1 MKKRSMV
8 VVDLQNTHGM
18 TAGTKE
24 GVKAKRECNG
34 IAPAIEGTEDLTFT
48 GMNRIAKVRHLGVV
62 FGIKA
67 IIADHFKMFVR
78 NMADKPLD
86 KVHGGKGFMN
96 KNAVFVAV
104 VMKGDG
110 LAIRGVNPGSGN
122 DRSSQIASNIVGNL
136 MGIADIGFGI
146 NIKPLGAAFINQG
159 FHGIKRRTETG
170 GQMIKQSRPEGK
182 AEEVEIEMTDFAP
195 GSPVAGSP
203 F

>member
-1 MKKRSMV
+1 
-8 VVDLQNTHGM
+8 M

-67 IIADHFKMFVR
+67 IIADHFEMFVR
-78 NMADKPLD
+78 NMADESLD

-110 LAIRGVNPGSGN
+110 LAIIGVNPGSGN

-136 MGIADIGFGI
+136 MRIADTGFGI
-146 NIKPLGAAFINQG
+146 NIKTLWAQFINQR
-159 FHGIKRRTETG
+159 FHGREGRTETSS
-170 GQMIKQSRPEGK
+170 QTIKQSGSKGK
-182 AEEVEIEMTDFAP
+182 AEEVEIEMTDFTP
-195 GSPVAGSP
+195 GSHVAGSP

>member
-67 IIADHFKMFVR
+67 IIADHFEMFFR
-78 NMADKPLD
+78 DMLGEACHEIKNGD
-86 KVHGGKGFMN
+86 GFRDQFF
-96 KNAVFVAV
+96 VFMAV
-104 VMKGDG
+104 VMERNR
-110 LAIRGVNPGSGN
+110 L
-122 DRSSQIASNIVGNL
+122 
-136 MGIADIGFGI
+136 ADIRV
-146 NIKPLGAAFINQG
+146 N
-159 FHGIKRRTETG
+159 T
-170 GQMIKQSRPEGK
+170 
-182 AEEVEIEMTDFAP
+182 
-195 GSPVAGSP
+195 
-203 F
+203 